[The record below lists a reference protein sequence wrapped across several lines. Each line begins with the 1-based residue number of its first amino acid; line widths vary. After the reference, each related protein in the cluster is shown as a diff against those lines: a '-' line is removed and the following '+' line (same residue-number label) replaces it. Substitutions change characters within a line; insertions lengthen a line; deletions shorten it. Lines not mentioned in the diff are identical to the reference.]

1 MEGVPVLVGVTAPD
15 PLFVGVTA
23 AVRDA
28 VLEPV
33 NELVLVIVWEA
44 VTEEDAVT
52 VGVEVGDQT
61 LTVADGEAVT
71 DDVIV

>member
-1 MEGVPVLVGVTAPD
+1 MEGVPVVVGVTAPD

-33 NELVLVIVWEA
+33 SELVIV
-44 VTEEDAVT
+44 
-52 VGVEVGDQT
+52 
-61 LTVADGEAVT
+61 
-71 DDVIV
+71 IV

>member
-1 MEGVPVLVGVTAPD
+1 MEGVPVTVAVTAPD

-33 NELVLVIVWEA
+33 
-44 VTEEDAVT
+44 
-52 VGVEVGDQT
+52 
-61 LTVADGEAVT
+61 
-71 DDVIV
+71 